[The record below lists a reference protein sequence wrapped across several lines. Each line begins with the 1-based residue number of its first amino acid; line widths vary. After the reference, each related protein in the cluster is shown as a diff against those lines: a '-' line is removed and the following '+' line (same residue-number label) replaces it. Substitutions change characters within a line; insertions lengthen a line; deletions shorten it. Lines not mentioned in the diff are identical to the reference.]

1 MNNTY
6 DTKAMPVLGDTGETG
21 LHVTA
26 RRVLGALP

>member
-6 DTKAMPVLGDTGETG
+6 DTKAMPVPGGTGETG
-21 LHVTA
+21 MRVTA